1 MQYELFRTWFLPRKI
16 IDAREVRLV
25 FPKFDSRRLFEW
37 QRKGYIRKII
47 NGFYLFSELEC
58 DEFLLMRMA
67 NVMYAHSYI
76 SLETALGYY
85 GLIPESVYQI
95 TSCSTRKTKSFNTPL
110 ASFRY
115 RSVSPACFFGYGI
128 EQRDHDIFMASP
140 EKAVLDYLY
149 FRTQFDEHDFY
160 EWRLNITEYTERISE
175 NTMHHYLARF
185 QNKALS
191 QRYALLQECL
201 SHA

>member
-1 MQYELFRTWFLPRKI
+1 MQYEIFRQYFMRKHI
-16 IDAREVRLV
+16 IDVREIRTV
-25 FPKFDSRRLFEW
+25 FPDFDRRRLFDW

-47 NGFYLFSELEC
+47 NGFSLFSELER

-95 TSCSTRKTKSFNTPL
+95 TSCSTRKTKIFNTPL

-115 RSVSPACFFGYGI
+115 RSVAPAYFFGYGI
-128 EQRDHDIFMASP
+128 ERHNHDMFMASP

-175 NTMHHYLARF
+175 NTMQRYLARF

-201 SHA
+201 NHA